1 MRLTK
6 KKKESKFR
14 PEEVLNYID
23 QKGWHYQETED
34 GNNYKITHC
43 VFCGNDKGNFEV
55 QKDRGYYKT
64 WCCGE
69 AGSFY
74 ELRKSQGDLSVD
86 VSLGTPSAQE
96 GRKKKMKETTVKEA
110 NVDELTENAMLFHNK
125 IFIRQEAL
133 QYMKSRGFNEESLR
147 HFKIGCQKKNGK
159 LSLTIPHFDGEKA
172 VNIKYRALSGQEPKW
187 RQEEGA
193 KKVLYN
199 QNVIGQDEELILTE
213 GELKAVAL
221 HQMGFKNVV
230 SLTGGVQTFKPEW
243 TDLLDKVDKIYLVM
257 DSDGP
262 GQKGAEDLAMRI
274 GPEKCYNVAIDDA
287 KDIDEW
293 FFDRKHTADEFRTLL
308 AKAKRFDIENIVSVG
323 DAVKSLYDEML
334 TTDIDKIQGLQT
346 PWEPVNKLIKGFM
359 PGDLIILSAP
369 PKIGKTTWAL
379 QASMHIAKQN
389 NPVLF
394 FCMEMSS
401 KKLAKKMIS
410 NVGNIRDEDIEP
422 EDLARLRYEAF
433 RRMPIYMPSHVRRG
447 LEPEEVINAIQLS
460 CRRYGIK
467 FVVFDNLHF
476 LVRSVDK
483 LRESIGQVSQ
493 QFKLLAE
500 ELRIPIMLIV
510 HPRKLN
516 KSRAMTADDFKESSS
531 IHADADQIIMLH
543 RQRRLVEKIDADD
556 EDDDSTDRA
565 LLDPETNVI
574 VDASRFTE
582 GGKVSL
588 WYEGALSKFVTMDQK
603 PE

>member
-1 MRLTK
+1 MKLK

-14 PEEVLNYID
+14 PEEVLNYLD
-23 QKGWHYQETED
+23 QKGWHYRETED

-86 VSLGTPSAQE
+86 VKLGTPAAQE
-96 GRKKKMKETTVKEA
+96 GRKTKMKDTTVKEA
-110 NVDELTENAMLFHNK
+110 DLDELTENAMLFHNK

-147 HFKIGCQKKNGK
+147 YFKIGCQKKNGK
-159 LSLTIPHFDGEKA
+159 LSLTIPHWDGEKVA
-172 VNIKYRALSGQEPKW
+172 NIKYRALSGQEPKW

-199 QNVIGQDEELILTE
+199 QNVIGQDKELILTE

-221 HQMGFKNVV
+221 HQMGFKNVA

-274 GPEKCYNVAIDDA
+274 GPEKCWNIFLEDA

-293 FFDRKHTADEFRTLL
+293 FFDRKHTADEFKTLL
-308 AKAKRFDIENIVSVG
+308 SKAKRFDIENIVSVG
-323 DAVKSLYDEML
+323 DAVKSLYDEMV

-379 QASMHIAKQN
+379 QTSMHIAKQN

-401 KKLAKKMIS
+401 KKLAKKMIQ
-410 NVGNIRDEDIEP
+410 NVANMRDEDIEP
-422 EDLARLRYEAF
+422 EDLVRLRYEAF
-433 RRMPIYMPSHVRRG
+433 RRMPIFMPSHVRRG
-447 LEPEEVINAIQLS
+447 LEPEEVLNAIQLS

-500 ELRIPIMLIV
+500 ELRIPVMLIV

-516 KSRAMTADDFKESSS
+516 KNRAMTADDFKESSS

-543 RQRRLVEKIDADD
+543 RQRRLVEKIESED
-556 EDDDSTDRA
+556 EDDDDNDRA

-574 VDASRFTE
+574 VDASRSTE

-603 PE
+603 PQ

>member
-1 MRLTK
+1 MKFSK
-6 KKKESKFR
+6 KKKESKLR
-14 PEEVLNYID
+14 PEEVIGYID
-23 QKGWHYQETED
+23 QKGWHYELTED

-43 VFCGNDKGNFEV
+43 VFCGNDRGNFEV
-55 QKDRGYYKT
+55 HKDRGYYKT
-64 WCCGE
+64 WCCQE

-86 VSLGTPSAQE
+86 ISLGTPEVRE
-96 GRKKKMKETTVKEA
+96 GRKSKMKDKTVKEA
-110 NVDELTENAMLFHNK
+110 DPDELTAHALLFYSK
-125 IFIRQEAL
+125 IFVRQEAL
-133 QYMKSRGFNEESLR
+133 QYMKSRGFTEKTIK
-147 HFKIGCQKKNGK
+147 HFKIGCQKKEGQ
-159 LSLTIPHFDGEKA
+159 LSLTIPHWDKDKV
-172 VNIKYRALSGQEPKW
+172 VNIKYRALSGQETKW
-187 RQEEGA
+187 RQEQGA
-193 KKVLYN
+193 KKVLFN
-199 QNVIGQDEELILTE
+199 QDVIGQDKELILTE

-221 HQMGFKNVV
+221 HQMGFKNSV
-230 SLTGGVQTFKPEW
+230 SLTGGVSTFKPEW
-243 TDLLDKVDKIYLVM
+243 VDQLDKVDKIYLLM

-262 GQKGAEDLAMRI
+262 GQKGAEEIAMRL
-274 GPEKCYNVAIDDA
+274 GPDKCWNIVLDDA

-293 FFDRKHTADEFRTLL
+293 FFDRKHTADEFKVLL
-308 AKAKRFDIENIVSVG
+308 KKARRFDIENIVSVG
-323 DAVKSLYDEML
+323 DAIKSLYDEML
-334 TTDIDKIQGLQT
+334 TADVDKVEGLQT
-346 PWEPVNKLIKGFM
+346 PWAPVNKLIKGFM

-369 PKIGKTTWAL
+369 PKIGKTTFAL

-394 FCMEMSS
+394 FCMEMGS

-410 NVGNIRDEDIEP
+410 NVGNLRDEDIEP

-447 LEPEEVINAIQLS
+447 LEPDEVLNAIQLS

-500 ELRIPIMLIV
+500 ELKIPIMLIV

-516 KSRAMTADDFKESSS
+516 KNRAMTADDFKESSS

-543 RQRRLVEKIDADD
+543 RQRRLVEKIDAE
-556 EDDDSTDRA
+556 EDDDDSSDRA

-574 VDASRFTE
+574 VDASRSTE

-603 PE
+603 PD